1 MAARRPSRYLA
12 PIALLAAAAAITLV
26 VKDHINSHSHSS
38 TTNTSTGSLIQSTR
52 RAAPQAHHRTPRFY
66 TVRSGDTLSG
76 IAQQTGVSVSAIER
90 LNPGLNPSALQTG
103 QRLRLRR

>member
-26 VKDHINSHSHSS
+26 VKDHINSHSHAS
-38 TTNTSTGSLIQSTR
+38 TTNTNIGSLVQSTR
-52 RAAPQAHHRTPRFY
+52 QVQRRSHRHGAKFY

-76 IAQQTGVSVSAIER
+76 ISQKTGVSVQTIQN
-90 LNPGLNPSALQTG
+90 LNHGLNPSALQTG

>member
-12 PIALLAAAAAITLV
+12 PIALLAAAAAITFV
-26 VKDHINSHSHSS
+26 VKDHINSHSQAS

-52 RAAPQAHHRTPRFY
+52 RVPHRSHRHAARFY
-66 TVRSGDTLSG
+66 TVAAGDTLSA
-76 IAQQTGVSVSAIER
+76 ISQKTGVSIQTIER
-90 LNPGLNPSALQTG
+90 LNTGLNPSALQTG